1 MARPLRIEYP
11 GALYHVTARGN
22 ARQDIFRDDH
32 DRREMLDL
40 LKEVITDRN
49 WICHAY
55 CMMTNHYHLLV
66 ETSEGNLSQGMRQL
80 NGIYTQ
86 RFNRRHGLTGHVFQ
100 GRYKSIVVEKEA
112 YLLALCRYIVRNPS
126 KAGLVDT
133 PAEWPWS
140 SYRSTAGIGKGDGV
154 VHADWILS
162 QFSDYPPAARRAYR
176 QFVLSE
182 KEQINPWESLQ
193 GGIYLGKGSLME
205 KMKVLVRGK
214 ELFKEIPRE
223 QRYAPRPPLSEI
235 IGKVSAP
242 PEDPAKIYTAYK
254 DYGYTLKQIGDHVG
268 LHYSTISRHIKRQK
282 EVRRIG
288 KRIVCK

>member
-22 ARQDIFRDDH
+22 ARQDIFHDDH

-40 LKEVITDRN
+40 LKEIITDLN

-55 CMMTNHYHLLV
+55 CLMTNHYHLLV
-66 ETSEGNLSQGMRQL
+66 ETSEGNLSRGMRHL

-86 RFNRRHGLTGHVFQ
+86 RFNRRHSLTGHVFQ
-100 GRYKSIVVEKEA
+100 GRYKAIVVEKDT

-126 KAGLVDT
+126 KAGLVHT

-140 SYRSTAGIGKGDGV
+140 SYRDTAGIVKGEGI

-162 QFSDYPPAARRAYR
+162 QFSDSPPAARRAYHL
-176 QFVLSE
+176 FVLSE
-182 KEQINPWESLQ
+182 KEQPNPWESLQ

-205 KMKVLVRGK
+205 KMKVLTRGK
-214 ELFKEIPRE
+214 ERFKEIPRK
-223 QRYAPRPPLSEI
+223 QRYATRPPLSEI
-235 IGKVSAP
+235 IGKVSAAS
-242 PEDPAKIYTAYK
+242 EDPDKIYSAYK

-282 EVRRIG
+282 EVG
-288 KRIVCK
+288 KSGKKTVCK